1 MLREQTPKPGRPQGQ
16 QDGRNPGWRRLARA
30 LCPSAS
36 AQRLSPGLWLFGSL
50 GLSALGMAF
59 ASGDVSLLLAGPL
72 LMLMAVTCQCY
83 TSTGGRKS

>member
-1 MLREQTPKPGRPQGQ
+1 MLCEQTPKPGRR
-16 QDGRNPGWRRLARA
+16 QDSRNPGWRRLARA

-36 AQRLSPGLWLFGSL
+36 AQRLSPGLWLFGAL
-50 GLSALGMAF
+50 GISALGMAF
-59 ASGDVSLLLAGPL
+59 ASGDVSLLLVGPL

>member
-16 QDGRNPGWRRLARA
+16 QDGRNPGWRRLARV

-36 AQRLSPGLWLFGSL
+36 AQRLSPGLWLFGAL
-50 GLSALGMAF
+50 GISALGMAF
-59 ASGDVSLLLAGPL
+59 ASGDVSLLLVGPL

>member
-1 MLREQTPKPGRPQGQ
+1 MLHEQKPKPGRPQGEK
-16 QDGRNPGWRRLARA
+16 DSENPGWRRLARA
-30 LCPSAS
+30 LCPNAS
-36 AQRLSPGLWLFGSL
+36 TQRLSPGLWLFGAL

-59 ASGDVSLLLAGPL
+59 ANGDVSLLLAGPL